1 MIYNPLGHTG
11 INVSAVV
18 FGGIINRDE
27 TQGDANG
34 NVAEAVAAG
43 INYFDV
49 APSYGNS
56 QERLGPALAP
66 YRADVHLACKTM
78 ARDAKGAKAEME
90 ESLRLLQ
97 TDYFDVYQLH
107 ALSTDADLDEAFGPG
122 GAMETLVRAKQ
133 AGIIRHVGFSAH
145 NEDVALRA
153 LTLYPF
159 ETVLF
164 PMNWALGINRGWGDR
179 LSALVQERG
188 IGLLAL
194 KTLVRRKWRE
204 GEERV
209 YPKSWCQPIYGN
221 EALGLAAM
229 KYAVLKGAN
238 TLVPPGD
245 TEHLGF
251 MLNNIGRAYS
261 EPLTE
266 EERALLHSEAILV
279 QDELIF

>member
-11 INVSAVV
+11 IKVSAVV

-34 NVAEAVAAG
+34 NVAKAVAAG

-66 YRADVHLACKTM
+66 YRTNVHLACKTM

-188 IGLLAL
+188 IGFLAL

-251 MLNNIGRAYS
+251 MLNNIGKAYS
-261 EPLTE
+261 ELLTE

-279 QDELIF
+279 KDELIF

>member
-1 MIYNPLGHTG
+1 MLYNPLGQTG

-18 FGGIINRDE
+18 FGGIINMNE
-27 TQGDANG
+27 TQHDSNE
-34 NVAEAVAAG
+34 NVAGAAAAG

-49 APSYGNS
+49 APTYGNS

-66 YRADVHLACKTM
+66 YRKNVYLACKTM
-78 ARDAKGAKAEME
+78 ARDAAGAKAKME

-107 ALSTDADLDEAFGPG
+107 ALSTDADVDEAFSPG
-122 GAMETLVRAKQ
+122 GAMETLTRAKE
-133 AGIIRHVGFSAH
+133 AGVIRHIGFSAH

-153 LTLYPF
+153 LSLYPF

-179 LSALVQERG
+179 LAAQIEEKG

-204 GEERV
+204 GEEKV
-209 YPKSWCQPIYGN
+209 YPKSWCQPVYGN
-221 EALGLAAM
+221 DSLGLAAM
-229 KYAVLKGAN
+229 KYAVLKGAD

-251 MLNNIGRAYS
+251 MLDHVHRAYS

-266 EERALLHSEAILV
+266 EEWALLRDEAASV
-279 QDELIF
+279 KDELIF

>member
-1 MIYNPLGHTG
+1 MLYNPLGKTG

-18 FGGIINRDE
+18 FGGIINMDE
-27 TQGDANG
+27 TQQDSNE
-34 NVAEAVAAG
+34 NVAGAAAAG

-49 APSYGNS
+49 APTYGNS

-66 YRADVHLACKTM
+66 YRKNVYLACKTM
-78 ARDAKGAKAEME
+78 ARDAAGAKVKME

-107 ALSTDADLDEAFGPG
+107 ALSTDADVDEAFGPG
-122 GAMETLVRAKQ
+122 GAMETLIRAKE
-133 AGIIRHVGFSAH
+133 AGIIRHIGFSAH

-153 LTLYPF
+153 LSLYPF

-179 LSALVQERG
+179 LAALIEERG

-204 GEERV
+204 GEEKV
-209 YPKSWCQPIYGN
+209 YPKSWCQPIYGSD
-221 EALGLAAM
+221 ALGLAAM
-229 KYAVLKGAN
+229 KYAVLKGAD

-251 MLNNIGRAYS
+251 MLDHVHKAYS
-261 EPLTE
+261 EALTE
-266 EERALLHSEAILV
+266 EEWALLRDEAAGV
-279 QDELIF
+279 KDELIF

>member
-1 MIYNPLGHTG
+1 MLYNPLGKTG

-18 FGGIINRDE
+18 FGGIINMNEMQQDSNE
-27 TQGDANG
+27 
-34 NVAEAVAAG
+34 NVAGAAAAG

-49 APSYGNS
+49 APTYGNS

-66 YRADVHLACKTM
+66 YRKNVYLACKTM

-145 NEDVALRA
+145 NEDVALKA

-179 LSALVQERG
+179 LAALIEERG

-204 GEERV
+204 GEEKV

-221 EALGLAAM
+221 DALGLAAM
-229 KYAVLKGAN
+229 KYAVLKGAD

-251 MLNNIGRAYS
+251 MLDHVHKAYS
-261 EPLTE
+261 ETLTE
-266 EERALLHSEAILV
+266 EEWALLRDEAASV
-279 QDELIF
+279 KDELIF

>member
-11 INVSAVV
+11 IKVSAVV

-27 TQGDANG
+27 SQGDANG

-66 YRADVHLACKTM
+66 YRTNVHLACKTM

-122 GAMETLVRAKQ
+122 GAMETLARAKQ

-145 NEDVALRA
+145 NEDVALKA

-229 KYAVLKGAN
+229 KYAVLKGAD

-251 MLNNIGRAYS
+251 MLNNIGKAYS
-261 EPLTE
+261 ELLTE

-279 QDELIF
+279 KDELIF

>member
-11 INVSAVV
+11 IKVSAVV

-27 TQGDANG
+27 SQGDANA

-66 YRADVHLACKTM
+66 YRTNVHLACKTM

-251 MLNNIGRAYS
+251 MLNNIGKAYS
-261 EPLTE
+261 EFLTE

-279 QDELIF
+279 KDELIF

>member
-11 INVSAVV
+11 IKVSAVV

-27 TQGDANG
+27 TQGNANG
-34 NVAEAVAAG
+34 NVAKAVAAG

-66 YRADVHLACKTM
+66 YRTNVHLACKTM

-251 MLNNIGRAYS
+251 MLNNIGKAYS
-261 EPLTE
+261 ELLTE

-279 QDELIF
+279 KDELIF